1 MLRFDGVNSEEKTQ
15 KIGLVLEYDGT
26 LYSGFQYQ
34 NGVPTVQGELENAV
48 TSLTGEKRRV
58 QGASRTDSG
67 VHACGQVVS
76 LRTRVQYSAEV
87 FRNALN
93 HYLPADIAVRE
104 AYRLDDGF
112 DVRRGAVS
120 REYRYYMLN
129 RGIRSALS
137 CRWAYQVPLRLDV
150 EAMNEASR
158 QLIGTH
164 DFASFVSGYEKGSTK
179 RTVLEAFCERLGD
192 MVVFHIKANSFL
204 AHQVRNTVGMLVQ
217 VGNGKLGV
225 DCVHDLLE
233 ARTPGRAGPSVP
245 PQGLFLT
252 RVNYPQPLGA
262 I

>member
-1 MLRFDGVNSEEKTQ
+1 MNSEEKTHR
-15 KIGLVLEYDGT
+15 IGLILEYDGT
-26 LYSGFQYQ
+26 RYSGFQYQ
-34 NGVPTVQGELENAV
+34 TGVPTIQGEIEKAV
-48 TSLTGEKRRV
+48 TSLTGEHRRV
-58 QGASRTDSG
+58 QGASRTDAG

-76 LRTRVQYSAEV
+76 LRTKAEYSTEV

-93 HYLPADIAVRE
+93 HYLPDDISVRE
-104 AYRLDDGF
+104 AVRLNEGF

-129 RGIRSALS
+129 RGTRSALS
-137 CRWAYQVPLRLDV
+137 CRWAYQVPLPMDV

-158 QLIGTH
+158 QLIGEH
-164 DFASFVSGYEKGSTK
+164 DFASFVSDYEKGSTR
-179 RTVLEAFCERLGD
+179 RTVLEAFCERLGE
-192 MVVFHIKANSFL
+192 MVVFHMKANSFL

-225 DCVHDLLE
+225 DCVRSLLD
-233 ARTPGRAGPSVP
+233 ARTPGMAGPSAP
-245 PQGLFLT
+245 AQGLFLT

>member
-1 MLRFDGVNSEEKTQ
+1 MNSEEEAQ
-15 KIGLVLEYDGT
+15 KIGLLLEYDGT
-26 LYSGFQYQ
+26 SYSGFQYQ
-34 NGVPTVQGELENAV
+34 PGVPTVQGELEKAV
-48 TSLTGEKRRV
+48 TSLTGENRRV
-58 QGASRTDSG
+58 QGASRTDAG
-67 VHACGQVVS
+67 VHARGQVVS
-76 LRTRVQYSAEV
+76 LRTRAQYSMEV

-93 HYLPADIAVRE
+93 HYLPADIVVRE
-104 AYRLDDGF
+104 AYRLEEGF

-129 RGIRSALS
+129 NATRSALR
-137 CRWAYQVPLRLDV
+137 CRWSYQVPLRLDV
-150 EAMNEASR
+150 EAMNAASR

-164 DFASFVSGYEKGSTK
+164 DFASFVSDYEKGSTR
-179 RTVLEAFCERLGD
+179 RTVLEAFCERLGE

-204 AHQVRNTVGMLVQ
+204 AHQVRNTVGLLVQ

-225 DCVHDLLE
+225 DCVQALLE
-233 ARTPGRAGPSVP
+233 ARTFGLAGPSAP